1 MAADV
6 VLISVVMDAERL
18 SFVTVI
24 VYTYVVLFDRDPAG
38 TVAIAPE

>member
-6 VLISVVMDAERL
+6 VLISVVKDFERVSL
-18 SFVTVI
+18 VTVI
-24 VYTYVVLFDRDPAG
+24 VYTYVVLSDRDPAG